1 MADSANV
8 MTALEVGEE
17 EVDVLEL
24 DMAEKV
30 LLSLTRAITN
40 MRFYLPNSPLV
51 RSSKIE
57 FFDEMTEF
65 LKRWDKMSFEVTD
78 VAFTY
83 KGKPVYDFNEKANSY
98 GFIFYRDGVRRIT
111 FHEGLSF
118 EELNA
123 FLGIICEAAELTE
136 EEADI
141 VSLLWSGNFINI
153 DYVAIQAFV
162 ESDGGMQ
169 GPEDAA
175 ETIVPPQNAPIVGS
189 TVEEL
194 REQSGI
200 VITSAHRA
208 GPTTVEGVPLGSSA
222 AVLAQATALA
232 QSQALRTELEETNR
246 QFFDTVTPEEIK
258 ERVQVLAQFSA
269 MQRFGDLLL
278 DLLSLEDDV
287 SEKRHL
293 LDLALDHVKGLA
305 LQQKFDLASETT
317 QNIMQM
323 LEDPALKR
331 GPFCE
336 MLNSFVERVTSI
348 IHSSGMKKKIKTTFP
363 TDPKGVLNFL
373 QVVGPSVI
381 PMLIELVP
389 VAKDVEGRAVLR
401 DTLAT
406 LAVRDLSKLSKAVSS
421 RNPRVAR
428 EIVAIIG
435 RIGDPKGVRMLKSC
449 LKHYHP
455 AVRLEAVR
463 SLNQIGTPDAGKL
476 LLEFLKDADTDVRIL
491 AIKAFDTA
499 NDKFLRKII
508 RDMVA
513 ARSFRIR
520 PMVEKVALIDALK
533 RSGADDVVSAFTGFF
548 RTAWWFRR
556 KEDDSVMIPIIAALG
571 SIGTK
576 TAKKLLEQGTKSR
589 RKTVAV
595 ESFRA
600 LQHFEDG

>member
-8 MTALEVGEE
+8 MTTLEVEEE
-17 EVDVLEL
+17 EVDALEL

-30 LLSLTRAITN
+30 LLNLTKTITN

-57 FFDEMTEF
+57 FYEGMTEF

-78 VAFTY
+78 EAFTY
-83 KGKPVYDFNEKANSY
+83 KGKPVYDFDEKATSY

-111 FHEGLSF
+111 FHEGLSSK
-118 EELNA
+118 ELTT
-123 FLGIICEAAELTE
+123 FLEIICEAAELTE

-141 VSLLWSGNFINI
+141 VSLLWSGNFSNI
-153 DYVAIQAFV
+153 DYIAIQTFV
-162 ESDGGMQ
+162 ESDGGIQ
-169 GPEDAA
+169 GLEDT
-175 ETIVPPQNAPIVGS
+175 EGTIVPPQDAPIVGG

-194 REQSGI
+194 REQTGI
-200 VITSAHRA
+200 VIASVHGA
-208 GPTTVEGVPLGSSA
+208 GPTTAEGVPRGSSA

-232 QSQALRTELEETNR
+232 QTQALKTELEKTNR

-258 ERVQVLAQFSA
+258 EKVQVLARFSA
-269 MQRFGDLLL
+269 MEKYGDLLM
-278 DLLSLEDDV
+278 DLLSLEEDI
-287 SEKRHL
+287 SERGHL
-293 LDLALDHVKGLA
+293 LEFVLDHVKGLA
-305 LQQKFDLASETT
+305 LQQKFDLASEMT
-317 QNIMQM
+317 QRIIQM
-323 LEDPALKR
+323 LEDPALNT

-336 MLNSFVERVTSI
+336 MINSFLEKVASV
-348 IHSSGMKKKIKTTFP
+348 IHSGGMKKKIKTAFP

-373 QVVGPSVI
+373 QVVGPSAI
-381 PMLIELVP
+381 PILIELVS

-401 DTLAT
+401 DALAAM
-406 LAVRDLSKLSKAVSS
+406 AVHDLSKLSKAVSS
-421 RNPRVAR
+421 HNPRVAR

-435 RIGDPKGVRMLKSC
+435 KIGDPKGVRMLKPC

-455 AVRLEAVR
+455 TVRLEAVR
-463 SLNQIGTPDAGKL
+463 SLHEIGTPDSTKL
-476 LLEFLKDADTDVRIL
+476 LLEFLKDPDTDVRIL

-499 NDKFLRKII
+499 NEKFLRRII

-513 ARSFRIR
+513 SRSFRIR

-533 RSGADDVVSAFTGFF
+533 RSKSDDVVSAFIGFF
-548 RTAWWFRR
+548 RTGWWFRR
-556 KEDDSVMIPIIAALG
+556 KEDDSVMMAIIAALG

-576 TAKKLLEQGTKSR
+576 TAKRLLEQGARSR

-600 LQHFEDG
+600 LQHFEDE